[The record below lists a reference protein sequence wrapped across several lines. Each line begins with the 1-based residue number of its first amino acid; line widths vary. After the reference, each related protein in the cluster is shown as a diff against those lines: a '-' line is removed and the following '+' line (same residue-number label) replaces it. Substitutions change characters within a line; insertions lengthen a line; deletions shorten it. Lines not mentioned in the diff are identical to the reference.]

1 MAKRNSRVTSSVF
14 QNVLKQAGD
23 RLLLDAG
30 AAENLEHKGLR
41 GNERAA
47 ALREFLASHL
57 PAVFEVGNG
66 EAIDFRD
73 ERSGE
78 LDLFVYDRA
87 TAAALQTS
95 RESALV
101 PAEALYAVIEVKTTL
116 SQGEL
121 DTSARAAGRVR
132 RLKPFKQAFVAAQT
146 EGRAAT
152 GRARCPYLVFS
163 YKTNLSAEGWA
174 QKELDRIK
182 SAAASAPVALDAIDR
197 VIVLERGIILPQP
210 RTAILKDDS
219 DGLFLEFYLHLANFL
234 TRERRRRAVIDWTAY
249 TGKRTWTSLE

>member
-1 MAKRNSRVTSSVF
+1 MPKRSSKVTSRVF
-14 QNVLKQAGD
+14 QNVLKQASD

-73 ERSGE
+73 SRSGE

-95 RESALV
+95 HESALV

-116 SQGEL
+116 SQNEL
-121 DTSARAAGRVR
+121 DTSAIAAGKVR
-132 RLKPFKQAFVAAQT
+132 RLKPFKQDFVAAQT
-146 EGRAAT
+146 EGGAAT
-152 GRARCPYLVFS
+152 GRARCPYLVFA
-163 YKTNLSAEGWA
+163 YKTNLSEERWAE
-174 QKELDRIK
+174 KEFGRIK
-182 SAAASAPVALDAIDR
+182 LASDKSSLALDVIDR
-197 VIVLERGIILPQP
+197 VIVLERGIILPHS
-210 RTAILKDDS
+210 RAAILKDNS
-219 DGLFLEFYLHLANFL
+219 DGIFLEFYLHLMNFL

-249 TGKRTWTSLE
+249 TGKRMWTRIE